1 LLKYP
6 VGLLIPSEAV
16 HVRTAVHRP
25 GKDLIG
31 AIIVDTGHLGHAH
44 HSSHSGRETQR
55 KRRTATIAP
64 GSTPG
69 EQRGVVE
76 RMSVVGQQVTHAEET
91 VTVRPALASEADR
104 LNMRAGGIVLTIAR
118 TYHTSQRPAETANI
132 IIPVERYSLIYEIP
146 VR

>member
-1 LLKYP
+1 
-6 VGLLIPSEAV
+6 
-16 HVRTAVHRP
+16 
-25 GKDLIG
+25 
-31 AIIVDTGHLGHAH
+31 
-44 HSSHSGRETQR
+44 
-55 KRRTATIAP
+55 
-64 GSTPG
+64 
-69 EQRGVVE
+69 
-76 RMSVVGQQVTHAEET
+76 MSVVGQQVTHAEET